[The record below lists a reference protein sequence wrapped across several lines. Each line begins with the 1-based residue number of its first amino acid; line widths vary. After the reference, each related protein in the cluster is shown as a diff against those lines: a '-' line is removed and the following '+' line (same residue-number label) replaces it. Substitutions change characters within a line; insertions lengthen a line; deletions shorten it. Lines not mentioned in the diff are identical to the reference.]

1 MVTNSNALI
10 YTRRGCF
17 MLRPPPHGPP
27 LRPRKG
33 EHTRPEALPYP
44 AAESA
49 GRRSLPEG
57 VAATDPP
64 QHVGVLAAPNGTHVG
79 LQPSALGREQ
89 QLPLAHSHAQQV
101 LPGARTAVGTEP
113 CEPRASGPLERACE
127 RRRPRLVEGGDGREG
142 AAVMREIARP
152 LRASEMR

>member
-1 MVTNSNALI
+1 
-10 YTRRGCF
+10 

-27 LRPRKG
+27 FRPRKG

-64 QHVGVLAAPNGTHVG
+64 QHVGVLAAPNGTSG
-79 LQPSALGREQ
+79 CSLQP
-89 QLPLAHSHAQQV
+89 LAESSSS
-101 LPGARTAVGTEP
+101 L
-113 CEPRASGPLERACE
+113 
-127 RRRPRLVEGGDGREG
+127 
-142 AAVMREIARP
+142 
-152 LRASEMR
+152 